1 MESVD
6 SNTDTTRSLL
16 VDLDP
21 PASVLVL
28 APTMDD
34 AADGVCADL
43 LLGPDPTD
51 VNVLLVTMMQSPD
64 QRLDALRRRSG
75 GRLANVAAVGV
86 GDRMPS
92 HAGPEAAE
100 EPASVPGTDVQTTF
114 VSEPGDLTGIG
125 IKVAQALT
133 AWEHNGNRTHVCV
146 HSVTGLLQFSDV
158 QRVFR
163 FLHVLTKRI
172 ETANGVGHFHMDPAA
187 HDDRTL
193 ATIKSLFDAL
203 IEYDGEDWTA
213 VNL

>member
-1 MESVD
+1 MESLD
-6 SNTDTTRSLL
+6 SNADTTRSHL

-21 PASVLVL
+21 PANVLVL

-43 LLGPDPTD
+43 LLGPDPSA
-51 VNVLLVTMMQSPD
+51 VNVLLVTMIQSPD

-75 GRLANVAAVGV
+75 DVLGNVAAVGV
-86 GDRMPS
+86 GDRIQGQ
-92 HAGPEAAE
+92 AGHGAE
-100 EPASVPGTDVQTTF
+100 EEPVSVPGTDVQTTF

-125 IKVAQALT
+125 IKVAQALS
-133 AWEHNGNRTHVCV
+133 AWEDSPNRTHVCL
-146 HSVTGLLQFSDV
+146 HSVTALLQFSDV

-172 ETANGVGHFHMDPAA
+172 ESANGVAHFHMDPAA

-193 ATIKSLFDAL
+193 ATIRSLFDAL
-203 IEYDGEDWTA
+203 IEYDGDEWSA
-213 VNL
+213 VHL